1 MFQTLGGGPRRFFFR
16 GLVALHELA
25 VTIDPGRVLAHANER
40 RTRPLGSSFLE
51 KTGRY
56 RFSRRADG
64 SKDPYSARPKRYIA
78 FDRPNLRVYQCCW
91 FVT

>member
-51 KTGRY
+51 KQGGIGSRAEPMDQKIPI
-56 RFSRRADG
+56 RRAPSDISLSIG
-64 SKDPYSARPKRYIA
+64 R
-78 FDRPNLRVYQCCW
+78 
-91 FVT
+91 T